1 MRTLLIPC
9 MGRKLF
15 LGLPQW
21 ISEFP
26 TGETLLEEGLK
37 KINLNIYDRIIVV
50 IFKRDLTI
58 HGSLEIIKR
67 VRLRYPVLCFFYLD
81 DLTNGP
87 AETVYKVINQLKIT
101 GNLIVKDI
109 DAVFNFDSS
118 TFDNFIVGTN
128 IVRYQSD
135 IAHLLQK
142 SFLILNE
149 QKQILDVIE
158 KRIKSEF
165 ISMGMYGFRDANLF
179 KKAFEQLSDVSYP
192 IKKVYISHIISYLI
206 GRYGES
212 FYYSEL
218 NKFYSFDSENDWIK
232 MLKKYE
238 TYIIDLD
245 KCELN
250 IHRDLLVKKIKK
262 MKAHKLNVILV
273 ASKKCFSNFDRDI
286 LDTFPIVYKNK
297 VSPINLIDT
306 YEKFNLILPEAD

>member
-1 MRTLLIPC
+1 

-26 TGETLLEEGLK
+26 TGETLLESGLK
-37 KINLNIYDRIIVV
+37 NINLDIYDKIVV
-50 IFKRDLTI
+50 VILKKELTI
-58 HGSLEIIKR
+58 PGSLEIIKR
-67 VRLRYPVLCFFYLD
+67 IELRYPTLCFFYLD
-81 DLTNGP
+81 ILTNGP
-87 AETVYKVINQLKIT
+87 AETVYRVINQLKIT
-101 GNLIVKDI
+101 GNLIVKDV
-109 DAVFNFDSS
+109 DAVFSFDSS

-128 IVRYQSD
+128 IIRYQSD

-149 QKQILDVIE
+149 QRQILDVIE
-158 KRIKSEF
+158 KKIKSEF
-165 ISMGMYGFRDANLF
+165 ISMGMYGFRDARLF

-192 IKKVYISHIISYLI
+192 IKKIYISHIISYLI

-212 FYYSEL
+212 FSYSEL
-218 NKFYSFDSENDWIK
+218 KEFCSFDSEHDWIK

-250 IHRDLLVKKIKK
+250 VQRDLLVKKLKK
-262 MKAHKLNVILV
+262 MKENKLNVILV
-273 ASKKCFSNFDRDI
+273 ASNNYFGNFDRDI
-286 LDTFPIVYKNK
+286 LDIFPVVYKSK
-297 VSPINLIDT
+297 ISPINLIDS
-306 YEKFNLILPEAD
+306 YEKFNLILPEVD